1 MIRVSASAFDILW
14 TDLGHDRPPEPL
26 SVRSVGGTDEER
38 AEVRKA
44 VYENLAGRGLY
55 DGSRLE
61 PALAHRLELLA
72 AGEVYVA
79 CEALADMTAELP
91 FRAVTAVRGRR
102 GVLATQPEQTI
113 SLDGIRESELCTAIV
128 DVLPELTAG
137 PGYGV
142 SLAAAALGSGVEG
155 VEGVEDPVFAER
167 GARSAA
173 SSAQLREVL
182 AIQARPVYAAGQ
194 FSVSRRGAS
203 GRVERT
209 GGLTW
214 FDTDVGA
221 YCATKSAGRGGQDW
235 VTVTPVDSARLA
247 SRVAAL
253 VTPEA

>member
-26 SVRSVGGTDEER
+26 SVRSVGVTDAER

-44 VYENLAGRGLY
+44 VYANLASRGLY

-61 PALAHRLELLA
+61 TALASRLELLA
-72 AGEVYVA
+72 EADVFVA
-79 CEALADMTAELP
+79 CEALADMTSATP
-91 FRAVTAVRGRR
+91 FRAVTAARGRR

-113 SLDGIRESELCTAIV
+113 GLDSIREGELASAIV
-128 DVLPELTAG
+128 DVLPELAAG

-142 SLAAAALGSGVEG
+142 SLPASTLASEVASGT
-155 VEGVEDPVFAER
+155 A
-167 GARSAA
+167 
-173 SSAQLREVL
+173 SAQLEEVR

-194 FSVSRRGAS
+194 FSVRRRSAS
-203 GRVERT
+203 GRVARV

-221 YCATKSAGRGGQDW
+221 YCATKTPGRGGSEW
-235 VTVTPVDSARLA
+235 VTVSPVDSTRLA
-247 SRVAAL
+247 ARVTAL
-253 VTPEA
+253 LTPED

>member
-26 SVRSVGGTDEER
+26 SVRSVGGTEQER

-44 VYENLAGRGLY
+44 VYENLAERGLY
-55 DGSRLE
+55 DGSALE
-61 PALAHRLELLA
+61 PALAARLELLA

-79 CEALADMTAELP
+79 CEALADMTAPTP
-91 FRAVTAVRGRR
+91 FRAVTAALGRR

-113 SLDGIRESELCTAIV
+113 ALDSIRPGELGTALV
-128 DVLPELTAG
+128 DVLPQLEAG

-142 SLAAAALGSGVEG
+142 SLSASALADPGS
-155 VEGVEDPVFAER
+155 
-167 GARSAA
+167 ARSAA
-173 SSAQLREVL
+173 SATQVQEVL

-194 FSVSRRGAS
+194 FSVSRRAPS
-203 GRVERT
+203 GRVTRV

-221 YCATKSAGRGGQDW
+221 YCATKTPGRGGEDW
-235 VTVTPVDSARLA
+235 VNVTPVNSTRLA
-247 SRVAAL
+247 THITAL
-253 VTPEA
+253 LNPPD

>member
-1 MIRVSASAFDILW
+1 LIRVSASAFDVLW

-44 VYENLAGRGLY
+44 VYANLAGRGLY
-55 DGSRLE
+55 DGSLE
-61 PALAHRLELLA
+61 PALASRLELLA
-72 AGEVYVA
+72 SGEVFVA
-79 CEALADMTAELP
+79 CEALADMTAPAP
-91 FRAVTAVRGRR
+91 FRAVTAIRGRR

-113 SLDGIRESELCTAIV
+113 ALDTIGDGELCTALV

-142 SLAAAALGSGVEG
+142 SLPATALSSDAGSRSTAAQ
-155 VEGVEDPVFAER
+155 R
-167 GARSAA
+167 
-173 SSAQLREVL
+173 QEVL

-194 FSVSRRGAS
+194 FSVSRRSGP
-203 GRVERT
+203 GRVERL

-221 YCATKSAGRGGQDW
+221 YCATKTAGRGGDW
-235 VTVTPVDSARLA
+235 VTVSPVDSTRLA
-247 SRVAAL
+247 ARVAAL
-253 VTPEA
+253 LTPEA

>member
-1 MIRVSASAFDILW
+1 LIRVSASAFDILW

-26 SVRSVGGTDEER
+26 SVRSVGATDEER
-38 AEVRKA
+38 TEVRKA

-61 PALAHRLELLA
+61 PVLAARLALLA
-72 AGEVYVA
+72 EGEVFVA
-79 CEALADMTAELP
+79 CEALADMTASVP
-91 FRAVTAVRGRR
+91 FRAVTAVRGRH

-113 SLDGIRESELCTAIV
+113 GLDGIRDGELCTAIV

-137 PGYGV
+137 PGYGI
-142 SLAAAALGSGVEG
+142 SLAASALAGA
-155 VEGVEDPVFAER
+155 VEDPVFAER

-182 AIQARPVYAAGQ
+182 AIQARPVYSAGQ
-194 FSVSRRGAS
+194 FSVSRRSAS
-203 GRVERT
+203 GRVART

-221 YCATKSAGRGGQDW
+221 YCVTKTPGRGGEDW
-235 VTVTPVDSARLA
+235 VNVTPVDNARLA
-247 SRVAAL
+247 ARIATL
-253 VTPEA
+253 VTPED

>member
-44 VYENLAGRGLY
+44 VYANLAERGLY
-55 DGSRLE
+55 DGARLE
-61 PALAHRLELLA
+61 PALAARLELLA
-72 AGEVYVA
+72 AGEVFVA
-79 CEALADMTAELP
+79 CEALADMTAPTP
-91 FRAVTAVRGRR
+91 FRAVTASRGRR

-113 SLDGIRESELCTAIV
+113 GLDAIGDGELCTALV

-142 SLAAAALGSGVEG
+142 SLPATALPDAAGAGS
-155 VEGVEDPVFAER
+155 
-167 GARSAA
+167 RST
-173 SSAQLREVL
+173 SAQRQEVL

-194 FSVSRRGAS
+194 FSVSRRSGP
-203 GRVERT
+203 GRVERL

-221 YCATKSAGRGGQDW
+221 YCATRTRGRGGADW
-235 VTVTPVDSARLA
+235 VTVSPVDSTRLA
-247 SRVAAL
+247 ARVAAL
-253 VTPEA
+253 LTPEA

>member
-61 PALAHRLELLA
+61 PALADRLALLA
-72 AGEVYVA
+72 AGEVFVA
-79 CEALADMTAELP
+79 CEALADMTASEP

-113 SLDGIRESELCTAIV
+113 GLDGIRESELCTAIV

-142 SLAAAALGSGVEG
+142 SLAAAALGG
-155 VEGVEDPVFAER
+155 GVEDPVFDR

-194 FSVSRRGAS
+194 FSVSRRSPS
-203 GRVERT
+203 GRVSRV

-221 YCATKSAGRGGQDW
+221 YCATKTAGRGGQEW
-235 VTVTPVDSARLA
+235 VNVTPVDSPRLA

-253 VTPEA
+253 VTPDA

>member
-26 SVRSVGGTDEER
+26 GVRSVGGTDAER
-38 AEVRKA
+38 GEVRKA

-55 DGSRLE
+55 DGTRLQ

-72 AGEVYVA
+72 AGEVFVA
-79 CEALADMTAELP
+79 CEALADMTAEVP

-102 GVLATQPEQTI
+102 GVLAVQPEQTI

-142 SLAAAALGSGVEG
+142 SLAAAALDS
-155 VEGVEDPVFAER
+155 GVEDPVFAER
-167 GARSAA
+167 GARSAAA

-194 FSVSRRGAS
+194 FSVSRRAAS

-221 YCATKSAGRGGQDW
+221 YCATKTAGRGGQEW

>member
-26 SVRSVGGTDEER
+26 GVRSVGGTDEER

-44 VYENLAGRGLY
+44 VYENLAERGLY

-61 PALAHRLELLA
+61 PALADRLTLLA
-72 AGEVYVA
+72 TGEVFVA
-79 CEALADMTAELP
+79 CEALADMTAAVP

-113 SLDGIRESELCTAIV
+113 GLDGITAGELCTAIV
-128 DVLPELTAG
+128 DVLPELSAG

-142 SLAAAALGSGVEG
+142 SLPASEDPAARGAQSAAA
-155 VEGVEDPVFAER
+155 
-167 GARSAA
+167 
-173 SSAQLREVL
+173 SAQQQEVL

-194 FSVSRRGAS
+194 FSVSRRSAS
-203 GRVERT
+203 GRVVRV

-221 YCATKSAGRGGQDW
+221 YCATKTAGRGGQEW
-235 VTVTPVDSARLA
+235 VNVMPVDSSRLA
-247 SRVAAL
+247 ARVAAL
-253 VTPEA
+253 VTPED

>member
-26 SVRSVGGTDEER
+26 TVRSVGATEEER

-44 VYENLAGRGLY
+44 VYENLAERGLY
-55 DGSRLE
+55 DGSALE
-61 PALAHRLELLA
+61 PALAARLELLA
-72 AGEVYVA
+72 GGEVYVA
-79 CEALADMTAELP
+79 CEALADMTASTP
-91 FRAVTAVRGRR
+91 FRAVTASRGGR

-113 SLDGIRESELCTAIV
+113 GLDSIRPGELCAALV

-142 SLAAAALGSGVEG
+142 NLAASALSGS
-155 VEGVEDPVFAER
+155 
-167 GARSAA
+167 
-173 SSAQLREVL
+173 SSVHSVQQQEVL

-194 FSVSRRGAS
+194 FSVSRRSAS
-203 GRVERT
+203 GRVERV

-221 YCATKSAGRGGQDW
+221 YCATKTPGRGGEAW
-235 VTVTPVDSARLA
+235 VSVSPVDSARLA
-247 SRVAAL
+247 SRVASL
-253 VTPEA
+253 VAPED

>member
-26 SVRSVGGTDEER
+26 TVRSVGETEEER
-38 AEVRKA
+38 AEVRKK

-55 DGSRLE
+55 DGSALE
-61 PALAHRLELLA
+61 PALAARLAVLA
-72 AGEVYVA
+72 GGEVYVA
-79 CEALADMTAELP
+79 CEALADMTASVP

-113 SLDGIRESELCTAIV
+113 ALDSIGPGELCSAIV

-142 SLAAAALGSGVEG
+142 NLAAAALTS
-155 VEGVEDPVFAER
+155 P
-167 GARSAA
+167 GASV
-173 SSAQLREVL
+173 QLQEVA

-203 GRVERT
+203 GRVERV

-221 YCATKSAGRGGQDW
+221 YCATKTAGRGGQEW
-235 VTVTPVDSARLA
+235 VNVSPVDSARLA
-247 SRVAAL
+247 TRIAAL
-253 VTPEA
+253 VTPED

>member
-26 SVRSVGGTDEER
+26 SVRSVGGTEEER

-44 VYENLAGRGLY
+44 VYDNLAERGLY
-55 DGSRLE
+55 DGSALE
-61 PALAHRLELLA
+61 PALTERLALLA
-72 AGEVYVA
+72 SAEVFVA
-79 CEALADMTAELP
+79 CEAMVDMTAEAP

-113 SLDGIRESELCTAIV
+113 ALAAIRDAELCTAII

-142 SLAAAALGSGVEG
+142 SLPASSLAGS
-155 VEGVEDPVFAER
+155 VEDPVFSSR
-167 GARSAA
+167 GAASAA

-182 AIQARPVYAAGQ
+182 AIQARPVYSAGS
-194 FSVSRRGAS
+194 FSVSRRGPS
-203 GRVERT
+203 GRVARV
-209 GGLTW
+209 GGLSW

-221 YCATKSAGRGGQDW
+221 YCATKTPGRGGQDW
-235 VTVTPVDSARLA
+235 VNVTPVDSTRLA
-247 SRVAAL
+247 ARVASL
-253 VTPEA
+253 LTPED

>member
-1 MIRVSASAFDILW
+1 LIRVSASAFDILW

-38 AEVRKA
+38 AEVRKT

-79 CEALADMTAELP
+79 CEALADMTAEVP
-91 FRAVTAVRGRR
+91 FRAVAAVRGRR

-142 SLAAAALGSGVEG
+142 SLAAAALGSGVE
-155 VEGVEDPVFAER
+155 DPVFAER

-194 FSVSRRGAS
+194 FSVSRRRAAS

-221 YCATKSAGRGGQDW
+221 YCATKSAGRGGQEW
-235 VTVTPVDSARLA
+235 VSVTPVDSARLA

>member
-1 MIRVSASAFDILW
+1 LIRVSASAFDILW

-26 SVRSVGGTDEER
+26 TVRSVGATDEER

-44 VYENLAGRGLY
+44 VYENLAERGLY
-55 DGSRLE
+55 DGTLE
-61 PALAHRLELLA
+61 PALASRLNLLA
-72 AGEVYVA
+72 AADVFVA
-79 CEALADMTAELP
+79 CEALADMTASTP
-91 FRAVTAVRGRR
+91 FRALTAARGRR

-113 SLDGIRESELCTAIV
+113 GLDSIREGELCTALV

-142 SLAAAALGSGVEG
+142 SLSADALA
-155 VEGVEDPVFAER
+155 DPS
-167 GARSAA
+167 SASPA

-194 FSVSRRGAS
+194 FSVSRRSAS
-203 GRVERT
+203 GRVSRT

-221 YCATKSAGRGGQDW
+221 YCATKTTGRGGQAW
-235 VTVTPVDSARLA
+235 VNVTPVDSARLA
-247 SRVAAL
+247 ARVAAL

>member
-1 MIRVSASAFDILW
+1 LIRLSASAFDILW

-26 SVRSVGGTDEER
+26 TVRSVGATDAER

-44 VYENLAGRGLY
+44 VYDNLAARGLC

-61 PALAHRLELLA
+61 PALAARLELLA
-72 AGEVYVA
+72 AADVYVA
-79 CEALADMTAELP
+79 CEALADMTASTP

-113 SLDGIRESELCTAIV
+113 ALDSIREAELCTAIV

-137 PGYGV
+137 PGYGI
-142 SLAAAALGSGVEG
+142 SLSSSTLS
-155 VEGVEDPVFAER
+155 DPPPR
-167 GARSAA
+167 GAASAA
-173 SSAQLREVL
+173 SSAQLREVQ

-194 FSVSRRGAS
+194 FSVSRRSPS
-203 GRVERT
+203 GRVTRV

-214 FDTDVGA
+214 FDTDIGA
-221 YCATKSAGRGGQDW
+221 YCATKTPGRGGQDW

-247 SRVAAL
+247 ARIAAL
-253 VTPEA
+253 LTPEA

>member
-26 SVRSVGGTDEER
+26 TVRSVGATDEER

-44 VYENLAGRGLY
+44 VYANLAERGLF
-55 DGSRLE
+55 DGSLE
-61 PALAHRLELLA
+61 PALASRLELLA
-72 AGEVYVA
+72 SGEVFVA
-79 CEALADMTAELP
+79 CEALADMTASTP

-113 SLDGIRESELCTAIV
+113 ALDTIGDGELCTALV

-137 PGYGV
+137 PGYGINLPSSAV
-142 SLAAAALGSGVEG
+142 
-155 VEGVEDPVFAER
+155 
-167 GARSAA
+167 SAA
-173 SSAQLREVL
+173 SQPASAQLEEMR

-194 FSVSRRGAS
+194 FSVSRRS
-203 GRVERT
+203 RTGRVERL

-221 YCATKSAGRGGQDW
+221 YCATKTRGRGGADW
-235 VTVTPVDSARLA
+235 VTVSPVDSTRLA
-247 SRVAAL
+247 ARVAAL
-253 VTPEA
+253 LTPED

>member
-26 SVRSVGGTDEER
+26 GVRSVGGTDEER
-38 AEVRKA
+38 EGVRKA

-55 DGSRLE
+55 DGTRLE

-72 AGEVYVA
+72 AGEVFVA
-79 CEALADMTAELP
+79 CEALADMTAAVP
-91 FRAVTAVRGRR
+91 FRAVAAVRGRR

-142 SLAAAALGSGVEG
+142 SLAAAALAT
-155 VEGVEDPVFAER
+155 GVEDPVFAER

-194 FSVSRRGAS
+194 FSVSRRAAS

-221 YCATKSAGRGGQDW
+221 YCATKTAGRGGQEW

-253 VTPEA
+253 LTPEA

>member
-26 SVRSVGGTDEER
+26 TVRSVGGTDEER

-44 VYENLAGRGLY
+44 VYENLAERGLY
-55 DGSRLE
+55 DGSLA
-61 PALAHRLELLA
+61 PALASRLDLLA
-72 AGEVYVA
+72 GGDVFVA
-79 CEALADMTAELP
+79 CEALADMTAPAP
-91 FRAVTAVRGRR
+91 FRAVTAARGRQ

-113 SLDGIRESELCTAIV
+113 GLDAIRESELCTALV

-142 SLAAAALGSGVEG
+142 NLAASALSGAS
-155 VEGVEDPVFAER
+155 D
-167 GARSAA
+167 SAA
-173 SSAQLREVL
+173 TSAQQQEVL

-194 FSVSRRGAS
+194 FSVSRRSAS
-203 GRVERT
+203 GRVARV

-221 YCATKSAGRGGQDW
+221 YCATKTPGRGGQEW
-235 VTVTPVDSARLA
+235 VNVTPVDSARLA
-247 SRVAAL
+247 SRIAAL
-253 VTPEA
+253 VTPED